1 MIHILVICNNP
12 YPILV
17 NKLEKIVR
25 SVTNN
30 QTDLIHM
37 HFITDNFNVIRYSE
51 TNNNV
56 HYVKNIRICVSEFL
70 IGEDAIMTRQL
81 VKSDNGKYDFVF
93 YNQCPI
99 PANTNMGTFFGP
111 VKSPETM
118 RSYLPKLLKPR
129 GYVIFA
135 ALGDRRVNDDIQAL
149 KDTREDM
156 IRRHNNTHIF
166 ETLRSMGMKYIE
178 LSGVE
183 VLAYKRQPVKMFRSR
198 RTARRSSSRPRS
210 RSRRSRSF
218 KSAPSMFLPYSI

>member
-12 YPILV
+12 HSHFV
-17 NKLEKIVR
+17 NKLETIVR
-25 SVTNN
+25 SVKNN
-30 QTDLIHM
+30 QTDTIHM
-37 HFITDNFNVIRYSE
+37 HFIVSKINIIRTEGVRDSAQNVLI
-51 TNNNV
+51 T
-56 HYVKNIRICVSEFL
+56 VSEFS
-70 IGEDAIMTRQL
+70 IGEDEAFTRAF
-81 VKSDNGKYDFVF
+81 VKGEGCKYDFVF

-99 PANTNMGTFFGP
+99 PFERSVFFGP
-111 VKSPETM
+111 VKSAQAM
-118 RSYLPKLLKPR
+118 RSYLPKLLKPH
-129 GYVIFA
+129 GYVVFA
-135 ALGDRRVNDDIQAL
+135 AFGDKRVNDDIQAL

-166 ETLRSMGMKYIE
+166 ETLRSMGMRNIE